1 MPKQTANLW
10 QIFIG
15 AAKPWLSRPGPP
27 DFAHMSH
34 RVHDF
39 SQFRVLHEEDR
50 TGTRSFLTADEA
62 CNAGHPLRK
71 DRGRSRDR
79 DSKVEA

>member
-1 MPKQTANLW
+1 
-10 QIFIG
+10 
-15 AAKPWLSRPGPP
+15 
-27 DFAHMSH
+27 MSH